1 MLALKLSN
9 TISIFDIIGPVMIG
23 PSSSHTA
30 GAARIGYSA
39 YQALKQLGEKP
50 KEIKIKL
57 YNSFSDTGEGHK
69 TDLALLAGCLGFKP
83 EDEQIIHAKEVA
95 QKKQIKFEIK
105 WGLHSFDFH
114 PNTAV
119 IKLKGEREKVQ
130 LIGYSLGGG
139 LIKTF
144 SEKNFKPYN
153 RQSKQQLKGYFSLN
167 NFTEKITTGRQFLQL
182 VLAFE
187 EKLADSRSYQDFLN
201 NIEMSNTSNTTS
213 AKKITITQINQ
224 EMHYRWQVMKE
235 SIDKGTKSRQ
245 RAETGLFG
253 DDANRILKSKLNL
266 ISPVIENGITY
277 SIGVAEHNARMGKI
291 VAAPTAG
298 SCGIIPGTLRT
309 MQEQFGFSDTEI
321 VQALIV
327 AGAFGAITARQ
338 VELAGA
344 VAGCQAEIGVA
355 GAMAAAAG
363 TFLLGGNLKKMENA
377 ASLVLANL
385 LGLTCDPV
393 MGRVEVPCI
402 LRNGMVTA
410 MVFSAIELALDGVDY
425 YIPYDEVV
433 SVMKNIGTDMDEKYR
448 ETSEGGLATTKTACQ
463 LCAHKGQCLR

>member
-1 MLALKLSN
+1 MSALKLN
-9 TISIFDIIGPVMIG
+9 NIISIFDIIGPVMIG

-39 YQALKQLGEKP
+39 YQALARLGEQP
-50 KEIKIKL
+50 QEIKIKL

-69 TDLALLAGCLGFKP
+69 TDLAILAGCLGLQA
-83 EDEQIIHAKEVA
+83 EDENLVKAKEIA
-95 QKKQIKFEIK
+95 QQKKIKFDIK
-105 WGLHSFDFH
+105 WGLHSPDFH
-114 PNTAV
+114 PNTAL
-119 IKLKGEREKVQ
+119 IKLKGNKEKIT

-144 SEKNFKPYN
+144 SEKNFKPYSDKSSPG
-153 RQSKQQLKGYFSLN
+153 QKEYFSLE
-167 NFTEKITTGRQFLQL
+167 NFKKRVKTGRQFLQL

-187 EKLADSRSYQDFLN
+187 EKLAESRAYQDFLN
-201 NIEMSNTSNTTS
+201 EPINTAN
-213 AKKITITQINQ
+213 KKINKIQINK
-224 EMHYRWQVMKE
+224 EMYRRWQIMKE
-235 SIDKGTKSRQ
+235 SINSGTKTRRRSDND
-245 RAETGLFG
+245 LFG
-253 DDANRILKSKLNL
+253 DDANRILKSKLHL
-266 ISPVIENGITY
+266 VSRIVENGTTY

-298 SCGIIPGTLRT
+298 SCGILPGTLKA
-309 MQEQFGFSDTEI
+309 MQEHFKFQDSEI
-321 VQALIV
+321 VQAMIV

-363 TFLLGGNLKKMENA
+363 TFLLGGNLEKMDNA

-385 LGLTCDPV
+385 LGLTRDPI

-402 LRNGMVTA
+402 LRNGVVTS
-410 MVFSAIELALDGVDY
+410 MVFTAIELALDGINY

-433 SVMKNIGTDMDEKYR
+433 GVMKNIGSDMDEKYR
-448 ETSEGGLATTKTACQ
+448 ETSAGGLATTKTACQ
-463 LCAHKGQCLR
+463 LCSKREKCMR

>member
-1 MLALKLSN
+1 MPALKLN
-9 TISIFDIIGPVMIG
+9 NFISIFDIIGPVMIG

-39 YQALKQLGEKP
+39 HQALARLGEEP

-57 YNSFSDTGEGHK
+57 YNSFSDTGAGHK
-69 TDLALLAGCLGFKP
+69 TDLAVLAGCLGLQA
-83 EDEQIIHAKEVA
+83 EDENLIKAQEIAAK
-95 QKKQIKFEIK
+95 KKVKATIK
-105 WGLHSFDFH
+105 WGLHSPDFH
-114 PNTAV
+114 PNTV
-119 IKLKGEREKVQ
+119 VVSLKGNKEKIT

-144 SEKNFKPYN
+144 SEKSFKPY
-153 RQSKQQLKGYFSLN
+153 SDKSSPQQKDYFTLE
-167 NFTEKITTGRQFLQL
+167 NFKKKTKTGKQFLQL

-187 EKLADSRSYQDFLN
+187 EKLAENRNYQDFLN
-201 NIEMSNTSNTTS
+201 ESPESTS
-213 AKKITITQINQ
+213 KKIGKLHINK
-224 EMHYRWQVMKE
+224 EMYRRWQIMKE
-235 SIDKGTKSRQ
+235 SILKGTQTRK

-253 DDANRILKSKLNL
+253 DDANRILKSRLNL
-266 ISPVIENGITY
+266 ISQVLENGITY

-298 SCGIIPGTLRT
+298 SCGILPGTLRA
-309 MQEQFGFSDTEI
+309 MQEHFKFQDNEI
-321 VQALIV
+321 VQALVV
-327 AGAFGAITARQ
+327 AGAFGAITAKQ

-355 GAMAAAAG
+355 GAMTAAAG
-363 TFLLGGNLKKMENA
+363 TFLLGGNLEKMDNA

-385 LGLTCDPV
+385 LGLTCDPI

-402 LRNGMVTA
+402 LRNGMVTS
-410 MVFSAIELALDGVDY
+410 MVFSAIELALDGVNY

-433 SVMKNIGTDMDEKYR
+433 GVMKNIGSDMDAKYR
-448 ETSEGGLATTKTACQ
+448 ETSAGGLATTKTACQ
-463 LCAHKGQCLR
+463 LCSKHGHCVR

>member
-1 MLALKLSN
+1 MPTLKLSN

-30 GAARIGYSA
+30 GATRIGYSA
-39 YQALKQLGEKP
+39 YQALKRLGDEP

-57 YNSFSDTGEGHK
+57 YNSFSDTGVGHK
-69 TDLALLAGCLGFKP
+69 TDLALLAGCLGLKP
-83 EDEQIIHAKEVA
+83 EDEQIIQAKEVA
-95 QKKQIKFEIK
+95 QKKQVKFEVK
-105 WGLHSFDFH
+105 WGLHSSDFH

-153 RQSKQQLKGYFSLN
+153 HQSKEQLKDYFSLN

-187 EKLADSRSYQDFLN
+187 EKLAESRNYQDFLDEKIIDGIADTN
-201 NIEMSNTSNTTS
+201 NPP
-213 AKKITITQINQ
+213 KISKIQINQ
-224 EMHYRWQVMKE
+224 EMYRRWQIMKE

-245 RAETGLFG
+245 RAATGLFG

-298 SCGIIPGTLRT
+298 SCGIIPGTLRA
-309 MQEQFGFSDTEI
+309 MQEQFSFEDSDI
-321 VQALIV
+321 VQALVV

-338 VELAGA
+338 VALAGA

-355 GAMAAAAG
+355 GSMAAAAG

-385 LGLTCDPV
+385 LGLTCDPI

-402 LRNGMVTA
+402 LRNGMVTS

-448 ETSEGGLATTKTACQ
+448 ETSEGGLATTKTACR
-463 LCAHKGQCLR
+463 LCARKGQCLR